1 MLKKKFVLDSL
12 LNIIA
17 TAVPLLILQLVTL
30 PVVGAVLGGD
40 QYGLVITLISL
51 FTLLTLPFGNV
62 LNNIRLLSDNEY
74 KQKKVTGDFNVLL
87 AGSIIISSFMMILG
101 TVYYEDTFSLVSI
114 ILMVTIA
121 CFNLLREYLLV
132 SFRLKLNYKGILINN
147 LILGIGYLTGTM
159 LFYLTGYWQF
169 IFIFGSGLSLFYI
182 TRNSNLLKEA
192 FTPTTLFKKTTYKSL
207 ILFSSSF
214 LETTITYADKLLL
227 FPLLGPAAVSIY
239 YTATII
245 GKIISMMITPINGV
259 MLSYLTRMEKMKF
272 KNFMYIM
279 VTIGFVGVIGYFAT
293 ILISHPLL
301 YFLYPNWAA
310 DSMELIYITTASAII
325 RVMSFVIQPF
335 ILRFNNINWQL
346 FISGTNVIVYIIC
359 TFVFYSF
366 YGLLGFCIGILVANV
381 FNLVLMISIFIF
393 NYRQVSTKNLT
404 REISKR
410 FK

>member
-1 MLKKKFVLDSL
+1 MHKKKFVLDSL

-17 TAVPLLILQLVTL
+17 TAIPLLILQLVTL
-30 PVVGAVLGGD
+30 PIVGAVLGGD

-87 AGSIIISSFMMILG
+87 AGSVLISSFMVILG
-101 TVYYEDTFSLVSI
+101 TVYYEDTISLASI

-121 CFNLLREYLLV
+121 CFNLIREYLLV

-147 LILGIGYLTGTM
+147 IILGIGYLTGT
-159 LFYLTGYWQF
+159 LVFYLTGYWQL

-182 TRNSNLLKEA
+182 IRNSNLLNETFKL
-192 FTPTTLFKKTTYKSL
+192 TNLFKKTTYKSFV
-207 ILFSSSF
+207 LFLSSF
-214 LETTITYADKLLL
+214 LKTIITYTDKLLL

-259 MLSYLTRMEKMKF
+259 MLSYLTSMEKMKF

-310 DSMELIYITTASAII
+310 ESMELIYITTASAII
-325 RVMSFVIQPF
+325 GVMSSVIQPV

-346 FISGTNVIVYIIC
+346 LISGTNVVVYIISVF
-359 TFVFYSF
+359 TFYNL
-366 YGLLGFCIGILVANV
+366 YGLIGFCIGILVANV
-381 FNLVLMISIFIF
+381 FKLVLMISIFIF
-393 NYRQVSTKNLT
+393 NNRQDSAKDLT
-404 REISKR
+404 REISKSV
-410 FK
+410 K